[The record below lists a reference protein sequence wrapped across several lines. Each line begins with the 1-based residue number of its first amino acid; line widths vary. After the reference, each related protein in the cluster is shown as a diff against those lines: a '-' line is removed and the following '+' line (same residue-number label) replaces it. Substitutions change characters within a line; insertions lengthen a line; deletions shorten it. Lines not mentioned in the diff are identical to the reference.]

1 MNLAKVTKASYA
13 VLIACTVSHFMN
25 HVYTGVLSPFLP
37 LIRDEFG
44 LTLTEAGI
52 LTTAV
57 ILTMTSAHLL
67 VGHLGDKGLRD
78 IFISVSILLA
88 GIVMLVAS
96 FATSFLFLVGTQIA
110 IGLGVS
116 GYHPSAFP
124 AISAKFPK
132 TERAKAVGL
141 NAAGGL
147 VGMAIIPFLGVSL
160 LVIFGWWRQPIFIL
174 GLVGIALFFP
184 VLIMMRYASK
194 QTLVDEANG
203 IKNKEP
209 KERIGWTRN
218 FWIAMIFMGLRGIPF
233 RCATLMMPIY
243 LVDSYG
249 YEPVWAGSLT
259 AIMLSAGLFGELAS
273 APVSDRSGKR
283 VPYMIF
289 SVASMVPLFLFLNLS
304 LDPIMLILV
313 LIAIGFIYFFGVPPG
328 QAYETEVCPTE
339 RQGLAFGLLFSIGAI
354 PGSLSPV
361 IFGWIGDNFG
371 LTSSI
376 LFLAIVSGLAVI
388 IGLFLR
394 DLPSEKLAPVTIG
407 IEE

>member
-1 MNLAKVTKASYA
+1 MAKVTKASYA

-44 LTLTEAGI
+44 LSLTEAGI

-57 ILTMTSAHLL
+57 ILTMTSAHLV
-67 VGHLGDKGLRD
+67 VGYLGDKGLRD
-78 IFISVSILLA
+78 IFISISVLLA
-88 GIVMLVAS
+88 GVVMLVAS

-110 IGLGVS
+110 LGLGVS

-124 AISAKFPK
+124 AISGKFPK

-141 NAAGGL
+141 NTAGGL
-147 VGMAIIPFLGVSL
+147 VGMAIIPFLGVAL
-160 LVIFGWWRQPIFIL
+160 LVIFDWWREPIYVL
-174 GLVGIALFFP
+174 GLMGIALFFP

-194 QTLVDEANG
+194 QTLIDEANG
-203 IKNKEP
+203 INNEKP
-209 KERIGWTRN
+209 KETIGWTRN
-218 FWIAMIFMGLRGIPF
+218 FWVVMIFMGLRGIPF
-233 RCATLMMPIY
+233 RCTTLMMPIY

-273 APVSDRSGKR
+273 APISDRSGKR
-283 VPYMIF
+283 VPYMIL

-304 LDPIMLILV
+304 LDPLMLFIV

-354 PGSLSPV
+354 PGSLSPM

-376 LFLAIVSGLAVI
+376 LFLAIISGLAVL

-394 DLPSEKLAPVTIG
+394 DLPSEKHEPVTIAF
-407 IEE
+407 EE

>member
-1 MNLAKVTKASYA
+1 MAKVTKASYA
-13 VLIACTVSHFMN
+13 VLVACTVSHFMN

-57 ILTMTSAHLL
+57 ILTMTSAHLV
-67 VGHLGDKGLRD
+67 VGYLGDKGLRD
-78 IFISVSILLA
+78 IFISISVLLS
-88 GIVMLVAS
+88 GVVMLFAS
-96 FATSFLFLVGTQIA
+96 FATGFLFLVGTQIA
-110 IGLGVS
+110 LGIGVS

-124 AISAKFPK
+124 AISAKFPN
-132 TERAKAVGL
+132 TERAKAVGI

-147 VGMAIIPFLGVSL
+147 VGMAIIPFLGVAL
-160 LVIFGWWRQPIFIL
+160 LVIFGGWREPIFVF
-174 GLVGIALFFP
+174 GLMGIALFFP
-184 VLIMMRYASK
+184 VILMMRYASK

-203 IKNKEP
+203 INNEEP
-209 KERIGWTRN
+209 EEKIGWTRN
-218 FWIAMIFMGLRGIPF
+218 FFVAMVFMGLRGIPF
-233 RCATLMMPIY
+233 RCTTLMMPIY

-249 YEPVWAGSLT
+249 YEPIWAGALT

-273 APVSDRSGKR
+273 APISDRSGKR

-304 LDPIMLILV
+304 LDPIMLIVV

-339 RQGLAFGLLFSIGAI
+339 KQGLAFGLLFSVGAI
-354 PGSLSPV
+354 PGSLSPM
-361 IFGWIGDNFG
+361 IFGWIGDVYG
-371 LTSSI
+371 LPSSI
-376 LFLAIVSGLAVI
+376 LFLAIVSGIAVI
-388 IGLFLR
+388 VGLFLR
-394 DLPSEKLAPVTIG
+394 DLPSKKKSPVTLA